1 MASTTIAIDSKTREA
16 LKKFGYKDETYDQI
30 IHRLMETARRETLYQ
45 RQKHILETEEFVS
58 IDDL

>member
-1 MASTTIAIDSKTREA
+1 MASTTIAIDSKTREQ
-16 LKKFGYKDETYDQI
+16 LKRFGYKDETYDQI
-30 IHRLMETARRETLYQ
+30 IRRLMETAGREALHQ